1 MDTKDT
7 QDQFRDRIATI
18 DETGHRK
25 WIYPKKPSGKLTKR
39 RDIVSYILLVF
50 LFAGPFVKIN
60 GQPLLLIGVLDRKFV
75 IFGQVFSQYDFYLF
89 VIMMIVGIVFITL
102 FTVVYGR
109 LFCGWVCPQTI
120 FMENVF
126 RKIEYW
132 IEGDY
137 KHQQKLNRQGWDAE
151 KTRKR
156 LLKHAI
162 FFFISFL
169 IANIFLAYL
178 IGSDALIAIITDS
191 PSEHVSG
198 LISLLVFTTA
208 FYFVFSKLRE
218 QVCTTIC
225 PYGRLQSVLLDRHS
239 IVVAYDHE
247 RGEGRAKFRKNE
259 DRQEAGKGDC
269 IDCHKC
275 VDVCPT
281 GIDIRHGTQL
291 ECVNCTACIDECN
304 SMMDAVGLK
313 QGLIRYASENEIQTG
328 EKFKFTLRIK
338 AYTAVL
344 AILIGVFIAMLL
356 IRTETNTAIIR
367 TSGVLYQKMDDN
379 TYRNLY
385 SYVIHN
391 KTVDS
396 MVVELVPI
404 STFVRNI
411 EIIGPMNT
419 VHSGDEIS
427 GSCFIYIHE
436 DSIPRGRPK
445 VKIGV
450 FDKLD
455 GRLIEEVDASFLSP
469 KR

>member
-1 MDTKDT
+1 MHTDNE
-7 QDQFRDRIATI
+7 QDQYRDRIATV
-18 DETGHRK
+18 DATGRRK
-25 WIYPKKPSGKLTKR
+25 WIYPKKPAGKLTNKR
-39 RDIVSYILLVF
+39 NLVSYILLTI
-50 LFAGPFVKIN
+50 LFAGPFIKIN
-60 GQPLLLIGVLDRKFV
+60 GQPLLLLGVLERKFV
-75 IFGQVFSQYDFYLF
+75 IFGQVFSQYDFFLF

-102 FTVVYGR
+102 FTVLYGR

-132 IEGDY
+132 IDGDY
-137 KHQQKLNRQGWDAE
+137 KHQQKLQRQGWDAE

-156 LLKHAI
+156 LFKHTL
-162 FFFISFL
+162 FFLISFL

-178 IGSDALIAIITDS
+178 IGSEALIDIITDP

-198 LISLLVFTTA
+198 LISLLVFTVV
-208 FYFVFSKLRE
+208 FYLVFSKLRE

-225 PYGRLQSVLLDRHS
+225 PYGRLQSVLLDSHS

-259 DRQEAGKGDC
+259 DRKAEGKGDC
-269 IDCHKC
+269 IDCHQC

-291 ECVNCTACIDECN
+291 ECVNCTACIDVCN
-304 SMMDAVGLK
+304 SMMDGVGLK

-328 EKFKFTLRIK
+328 EKFEFTLRIK

-344 AILIGVFIAMLL
+344 LVLIGVFITMLL

-391 KTVDS
+391 KTNDS
-396 MVVELVPI
+396 MSVDIRPI
-404 STFVRNI
+404 SPFVRKI
-411 EIIGPMNT
+411 EIIGPLNT
-419 VHSGDEIS
+419 VYSGDEIS

-436 DSIPRGRPK
+436 DSIPSGRPK
-445 VKIGV
+445 VEIGI
-450 FDKLD
+450 FDTID
-455 GRLIEEVDASFLSP
+455 GRLIEKVDASFLSP